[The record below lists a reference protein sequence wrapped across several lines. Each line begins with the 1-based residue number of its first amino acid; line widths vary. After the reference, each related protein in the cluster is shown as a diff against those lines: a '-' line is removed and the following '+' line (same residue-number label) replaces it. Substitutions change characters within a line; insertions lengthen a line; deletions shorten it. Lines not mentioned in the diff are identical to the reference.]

1 MKVTRKENPA
11 RRMKWAL
18 GPALVLCASSLQSM
32 VLAQEAQVD
41 PKHVQLGKPEYSPYL
56 DRGYP
61 DRVYF
66 GDTHLHTSYS
76 TDAGMMGCRLGP
88 EEAYRFAR
96 GEEVTS
102 STGVRARLLR
112 PLDFLVVA
120 DHAENLGLAPMIAE
134 SNPDLLK
141 TEFGRTVHD
150 MVKSGK
156 GGLAYNLWGEK
167 MIARQ
172 DPLKGNDAI
181 LQSIWARETAA
192 AEKYNEPGN
201 FTAFIGF
208 EWSSGSERQQPAPQ
222 RDLPGREGQGG
233 SGDSVLAVRQRG
245 PRGPV
250 GVDERSGEEDGCPR
264 ARHSAQ
270 RQPLERPDVRRRDA
284 RDQEGARPRLRRA
297 PDALGAA
304 LRSHPDERRRRDAP
318 GALPE
323 RRVREFR
330 DLGQGELRPRGPYS
344 RHAPARVRARSLQ
357 ARSELRG
364 ETRESILSSSASSAR
379 PTPTQ
384 GCRPQRKTTSSE
396 RSRPWSLPRDRIA
409 STRSSRAV

>member
-1 MKVTRKENPA
+1 MKVMRKENPA

-18 GPALVLCASSLQSM
+18 GPALVLCASSLPSM
-32 VLAQEAQVD
+32 VLAQEAQLD
-41 PKHVQLGKPEYSPYL
+41 PKHLQLGKPEYSPYL

-76 TDAGMMGCRLGP
+76 TDAGMFGTRLGP

-150 MVKSGK
+150 LVKSGK

-167 MIARQ
+167 MIARE
-172 DPLKGNDAI
+172 DPLKGSDAI
-181 LQSIWARETAA
+181 TQSMWARETAA
-192 AEKYNEPGN
+192 AERYNDPGK

-208 EWSSGSERQQPAPQ
+208 EWSS
-222 RDLPGREGQGG
+222 
-233 SGDSVLAVRQRG
+233 
-245 PRGPV
+245 
-250 GVDERSGEEDGCPR
+250 
-264 ARHSAQ
+264 ARTAITCT
-270 RQPLERPDVRRRDA
+270 
-284 RDQEGARPRLRRA
+284 GM
-297 PDALGAA
+297 
-304 LRSHPDERRRRDAP
+304 
-318 GALPE
+318 
-323 RRVREFR
+323 
-330 DLGQGELRPRGPYS
+330 
-344 RHAPARVRARSLQ
+344 
-357 ARSELRG
+357 
-364 ETRESILSSSASSAR
+364 
-379 PTPTQ
+379 
-384 GCRPQRKTTSSE
+384 
-396 RSRPWSLPRDRIA
+396 
-409 STRSSRAV
+409 